1 VETRLKE
8 RLASCFLDRQP
19 NNVILRVDHLLPRMH
34 ERGLVASSTAAASA
48 VAAIN
53 SSHHVAL
60 VSDSASPEV
69 TLAFGELLADCAYT
83 AGLCVGWLCVHGAA
97 GALLT
102 WQDLTRDP
110 FMKEVWL
117 LLADPSPE
125 AIARVV
131 HQIRGRSEETAWRL
145 IAATSHP
152 TLRAARL
159 SSAERRLLTPVAL

>member
-1 VETRLKE
+1 MR
-8 RLASCFLDRQP
+8 
-19 NNVILRVDHLLPRMH
+19 
-34 ERGLVASSTAAASA
+34 ERGVAASPAAAASA

-60 VSDSASPEV
+60 VSESATPEV
-69 TLAFGELLADCAYT
+69 TLAFGELLADCAYA

-97 GALLT
+97 GALLS

-117 LLADPSPE
+117 LLANPSPE

-131 HQIRGRSEETAWRL
+131 HQIRGRSELTAWRL
-145 IAATSHP
+145 IAATSHRE
-152 TLRAARL
+152 LRAARL
-159 SSAERRLLTPVAL
+159 SPAERRLLTPVAL